1 MLDTLDWANTKFSKQ
16 TAEATSLTGG
26 TLLEFNVI
34 VLVGQYVRPTNW
46 ELVLEVIFET
56 GDGNKIHL
64 GKWLPVNNFFG
75 HYLETIT
82 ISNKDDLKTIVHPQ
96 PSGSIAIYIRSRME
110 DMSADQLRI
119 IERLVLFNKT
129 AVTGLDVHHRLN
141 ADDPFTPYQHLVNR
155 RNKSAHVL
163 DGEKNYVPD
172 RVKQRNNL
180 IWRDNKYV
188 IPMTLLSPLFSVN
201 SEICMDLI
209 IKFNIEQDTKTYL
222 KLLLLMEEKKLTEDR
237 DL

>member
-82 ISNKDDLKTIVHPQ
+82 ISNKDDL
-96 PSGSIAIYIRSRME
+96 
-110 DMSADQLRI
+110 
-119 IERLVLFNKT
+119 
-129 AVTGLDVHHRLN
+129 
-141 ADDPFTPYQHLVNR
+141 
-155 RNKSAHVL
+155 
-163 DGEKNYVPD
+163 
-172 RVKQRNNL
+172 
-180 IWRDNKYV
+180 
-188 IPMTLLSPLFSVN
+188 
-201 SEICMDLI
+201 
-209 IKFNIEQDTKTYL
+209 
-222 KLLLLMEEKKLTEDR
+222 
-237 DL
+237 